1 MCVFYKLLY
10 KSRNGWRTSLFGSQI
25 IFFLKLI
32 WKFQE
37 KVRNFTI
44 EFSEFRVSC
53 RVFKTLFTALNTHK
67 IGF

>member
-1 MCVFYKLLY
+1 MENVPFWIPDY
-10 KSRNGWRTSLFGSQI
+10 
-25 IFFLKLI
+25 FFLKLI